1 MVYFKTNTMKLKQLF
16 LSVAITLLAIS
27 CTKQDVFIPQ
37 PNEVKSEATTTLATS
52 SVSSTTSESNFKAY
66 IFVEP
71 NSKFQTIK
79 PYLSSLPKSPSF
91 PINFTGFFGVNGNAW
106 KFTYQNYVDM
116 PYWNNGTLPSI
127 IESNIPQTSGGVD
140 SYGNPKLPYC
150 FETIKIP
157 KNTTVGMAW
166 ITILIPVSA
175 MNNDTK
181 RLRTVYSYEKNAT
194 TGALITNGT
203 WTGFT
208 YTMDNVIF
216 SHVINYQ
223 GNRLPKGLY
232 RLYSTYPSTGL
243 RANLNAKNDYYL
255 RGNSIVNGN

>member
-1 MVYFKTNTMKLKQLF
+1 MKLKQLF
-16 LSVAITLLAIS
+16 LAVTITLFAIS
-27 CTKQDVFIPQ
+27 CTKQDSFTPQ
-37 PNEVKSEATTTLATS
+37 PDVVKTEATTTTS
-52 SVSSTTSESNFKAY
+52 SVGTTSSEPNLKAY

-79 PYLSSLPKSPSF
+79 PYLTSLPKTSTYPVT
-91 PINFTGFFGVNGNAW
+91 FTGFFGVNGDAW
-106 KFTYQNYVDM
+106 KYGYQNYVDM

-140 SYGNPKLPYC
+140 SYGNSKSAYC

-157 KNTTVGMAW
+157 KNTAVGMSW

-194 TGALITNGT
+194 TGALITNGS
-203 WTGFT
+203 WKGFT

-216 SHVINYQ
+216 SHVIDYQ

-243 RANLNAKNDYYL
+243 RAILNDKNDYYL
-255 RGNSIVNGN
+255 RGNSIQ

>member
-1 MVYFKTNTMKLKQLF
+1 MKLKQLF
-16 LSVAITLLAIS
+16 VGIISLSLIFVS
-27 CTKQDVFIPQ
+27 CTKEDVYT
-37 PNEVKSEATTTLATS
+37 PNEQVTTQESTIKPMSTNTA
-52 SVSSTTSESNFKAY
+52 VSSTVNKAY

-71 NSKFQTIK
+71 NSKFQTIRT
-79 PYLSSLPKSPSF
+79 YLSSLPKTPYF

-106 KFTYQNYVDM
+106 KYTYQNYVDM

-140 SYGNPKLPYC
+140 LYGNPKLAYC
-150 FETIKIP
+150 FETIKIS
-157 KNTTVGMAW
+157 KNTTVGTAW

-194 TGALITNGT
+194 TGNLITNGS
-203 WTGFT
+203 WKGFT

-216 SHVINYQ
+216 SYVVNYQ

-243 RANLNAKNDYYL
+243 RANLNATNDYYL
-255 RGNSIVNGN
+255 RGNTIQ

>member
-1 MVYFKTNTMKLKQLF
+1 MKLKQLF
-16 LSVAITLLAIS
+16 LAVTITLFAIS
-27 CTKQDVFIPQ
+27 CTKQDAFTPQ
-37 PNEVKSEATTTLATS
+37 PNAVKSEAVA
-52 SVSSTTSESNFKAY
+52 STTSVTSTVSEPNLKAY

-71 NSKFQTIK
+71 ISKFQTIK

-106 KFTYQNYVDM
+106 KYTYQNYVDM

-140 SYGNPKLPYC
+140 FYGNPKLAYC

-166 ITILIPVSA
+166 ITILVPVSA
-175 MNNDTK
+175 MSNDTK
-181 RLRTVYSYEKNAT
+181 KLKTVYSYQKNGT
-194 TGALITNGT
+194 TGSLITNGSIKG
-203 WTGFT
+203 WT
-208 YTMDNVIF
+208 YTMNNVIF
-216 SHVINYQ
+216 NHVINYQ

-232 RLYSTYPSTGL
+232 RLYSTYPDPNL
-243 RANLNAKNDYYL
+243 RANLNATNDYYL
-255 RGNSIVNGN
+255 RGNSTL

>member
-1 MVYFKTNTMKLKQLF
+1 MKLKQLF
-16 LSVAITLLAIS
+16 LAIFATSVLFVS
-27 CTKQDVFIPQ
+27 CTKDDPIKPISTVTT
-37 PNEVKSEATTTLATS
+37 ESLTLKSM
-52 SVSSTTSESNFKAY
+52 STTPTVNGTVNKAY

-71 NSKFQTIK
+71 ITKFQTVK
-79 PYLSSLPKSPSF
+79 TYLLSLPKTPLYHF
-91 PINFTGFFGVNGNAW
+91 NFTGFFGVNANAW
-106 KFTYQNYVDM
+106 KYTYQNYVDM

-140 SYGNPKLPYC
+140 LLGNPKLAYC

-157 KNTTVGMAW
+157 KNTAVGMSW

-203 WTGFT
+203 WKGFT
-208 YTMDNVIF
+208 YTMENVV
-216 SHVINYQ
+216 SGHVINYQ

-243 RANLNAKNDYYL
+243 RAILNNKNDYYL
-255 RGNSIVNGN
+255 RGNSIQ

>member
-1 MVYFKTNTMKLKQLF
+1 MKLKQIF
-16 LSVAITLLAIS
+16 LAVSIILLAIS

-37 PNEVKSEATTTLATS
+37 SNNVKSEATATLATS
-52 SVSSTTSESNFKAY
+52 SVGETTSESNLKAY

-79 PYLSSLPKSPSF
+79 TYLSGLPKSPSY
-91 PINFTGFFGVNGNAW
+91 PINFTGFFGVNGDAW
-106 KFTYQNYVDM
+106 KYTYQNYVDM
-116 PYWNNGTLPSI
+116 PYWNNGTLPPI
-127 IESNIPQTSGGVD
+127 IVSNIPQTNGGVD
-140 SYGNPKLPYC
+140 TYGNPKLAYC

-166 ITILIPVSA
+166 ISILIPTSA
-175 MNNDTK
+175 MSNDTK

-194 TGALITNGT
+194 TGALMTNGT

-216 SHVINYQ
+216 SYVINYQ
-223 GNRLPKGLY
+223 GNRIPKGYY

-243 RANLNAKNDYYL
+243 RANLNATNDYYL
-255 RGNSIVNGN
+255 RGNTIQ

>member
-16 LSVAITLLAIS
+16 LAVTITLFAIS
-27 CTKQDVFIPQ
+27 CTKQDTFTPQ
-37 PNEVKSEATTTLATS
+37 PNVVKTEETIKTS
-52 SVSSTTSESNFKAY
+52 SVGTTSEPNLKAY

-71 NSKFQTIK
+71 ITKFQTVK
-79 PYLSSLPKSPSF
+79 TYLLSLPKTPLYHF
-91 PINFTGFFGVNGNAW
+91 NFTGFFGVNANAW

-127 IESNIPQTSGGVD
+127 IESNIPQTSGSVD
-140 SYGNPKLPYC
+140 SYGNNKTAYC

-157 KNTTVGMAW
+157 KNTAVGMSW

-194 TGALITNGT
+194 TGALITNGS
-203 WTGFT
+203 WKGFT

-216 SHVINYQ
+216 SHVIDYQ

-243 RANLNAKNDYYL
+243 RAILNDKNDYYL
-255 RGNSIVNGN
+255 RGNSIQ

>member
-1 MVYFKTNTMKLKQLF
+1 MTMKLKQLF
-16 LSVAITLLAIS
+16 LAIFATSVLFVS
-27 CTKQDVFIPQ
+27 CTKDDVYDP
-37 PNEVKSEATTTLATS
+37 VK
-52 SVSSTTSESNFKAY
+52 TTSTLTTESLTMMSMSTSPAVSGNANKAY

-71 NSKFQTIK
+71 ITKFQTVK
-79 PYLSSLPKSPSF
+79 TYLLSLPKTPLYHF
-91 PINFTGFFGVNGNAW
+91 NFTGFFGVNANAW
-106 KFTYQNYVDM
+106 KYTYQNYVDM

-127 IESNIPQTSGGVD
+127 IESNIPQTSGGID
-140 SYGNPKLPYC
+140 SYGNPKLAYC

-157 KNTTVGMAW
+157 KNTTVGTAW

-194 TGALITNGT
+194 TGALITNGS
-203 WTGFT
+203 WKGFT

-216 SHVINYQ
+216 NYVINYQ

-255 RGNSIVNGN
+255 RGNSTL

>member
-1 MVYFKTNTMKLKQLF
+1 MKLKQLF
-16 LSVAITLLAIS
+16 LAVTITLFAIS
-27 CTKQDVFIPQ
+27 CTKQDVFTPQ
-37 PNEVKSEATTTLATS
+37 PNAVKSEAVA
-52 SVSSTTSESNFKAY
+52 STTSVTSTVSEPNLKAY

-71 NSKFQTIK
+71 NSKFQTVK
-79 PYLSSLPKSPSF
+79 TYLSSLPKTPLYHF
-91 PINFTGFFGVNGNAW
+91 NFTGFFGVNADAW
-106 KFTYQNYVDM
+106 KYTYQNYVDM
-116 PYWNNGTLPSI
+116 PYWNNGILPSI
-127 IESNIPQTSGGVD
+127 IESNIPQTSGGFD
-140 SYGNPKLPYC
+140 SHGNPKLAYC

-166 ITILIPVSA
+166 ITILIPVSV

-194 TGALITNGT
+194 TNALITNGSIKG
-203 WTGFT
+203 WT

-223 GNRLPKGLY
+223 GSRLPKGLY
-232 RLYSTYPSTGL
+232 GLYSTYPSTGL

-255 RGNSIVNGN
+255 RGNSIQ

>member
-1 MVYFKTNTMKLKQLF
+1 MKLKQLF
-16 LSVAITLLAIS
+16 VGIISLSVILVS
-27 CTKQDVFIPQ
+27 CSKEDVYVPKQESVP
-37 PNEVKSEATTTLATS
+37 ETMSVATTATKTAS
-52 SVSSTTSESNFKAY
+52 TSVVTPKAY
-66 IFVEP
+66 IFIEP
-71 NSKFQTIK
+71 NAKFQTVK
-79 PYLSSLPKSPSF
+79 TYLSSLPKSPSF

-106 KFTYQNYVDM
+106 KYTYQNYVDM

-127 IESNIPQTSGGVD
+127 IESNIPQTSGGFD
-140 SYGNPKLPYC
+140 SYGNPKLAYC

-157 KNTTVGMAW
+157 KNTTVGTAW

-194 TGALITNGT
+194 TGALITNGS
-203 WTGFT
+203 WKGFT

-216 SHVINYQ
+216 NHVINYQ

-243 RANLNAKNDYYL
+243 RAILNTTNDYYL
-255 RGNSIVNGN
+255 RGNGVQ

>member
-1 MVYFKTNTMKLKQLF
+1 MTMKLKKLF
-16 LSVAITLLAIS
+16 LAIFATSVLFVS
-27 CTKQDVFIPQ
+27 CTKDDVYDPIKTPSTVTT
-37 PNEVKSEATTTLATS
+37 ESLTMKSMSTS
-52 SVSSTTSESNFKAY
+52 PTVSGNANKAY

-71 NSKFQTIK
+71 ITKFQTVK
-79 PYLSSLPKSPSF
+79 TYLLSLPKTPLYHF
-91 PINFTGFFGVNGNAW
+91 NFTGFFGVNANAW
-106 KFTYQNYVDM
+106 KYTYQNYVDM

-127 IESNIPQTSGGVD
+127 IESNIPQTSGGID
-140 SYGNPKLPYC
+140 SYGNPKLAYC

-157 KNTTVGMAW
+157 KNTTVGTAW

-194 TGALITNGT
+194 TGALITNGS
-203 WTGFT
+203 WKGFT

-216 SHVINYQ
+216 NYVINYQ

-255 RGNSIVNGN
+255 RGNSTL

>member
-1 MVYFKTNTMKLKQLF
+1 MKLKQLF
-16 LSVAITLLAIS
+16 VGIISLSVILVS
-27 CTKQDVFIPQ
+27 CNKEDIYTPKQESVA
-37 PNEVKSEATTTLATS
+37 ETMSVATTATKTAS
-52 SVSSTTSESNFKAY
+52 TSVVTPKAY
-66 IFVEP
+66 IFIEP
-71 NSKFQTIK
+71 NEKFQTVK
-79 PYLSSLPKSPSF
+79 TYLSSLPKSPSS

-127 IESNIPQTSGGVD
+127 IESNIPQITGGLD
-140 SYGNPKLPYC
+140 SYGNPKLAYC
-150 FETIKIP
+150 FETVKIP

-175 MNNDTK
+175 MDNDTK
-181 RLRTVYSYEKNAT
+181 RLRTVYSYEKNGT
-194 TGALITNGT
+194 TGAPITNGS
-203 WTGFT
+203 WKGFT
-208 YTMDNVIF
+208 YTMDNVLF

-255 RGNSIVNGN
+255 RGNSIQ

>member
-1 MVYFKTNTMKLKQLF
+1 MTMKLKQLF
-16 LSVAITLLAIS
+16 LAIFATSVLFVS
-27 CTKQDVFIPQ
+27 CTKDDVYDP
-37 PNEVKSEATTTLATS
+37 VK
-52 SVSSTTSESNFKAY
+52 TTSTLTTESLTMMSMSTSPAVSGNANKAY

-71 NSKFQTIK
+71 ITKFQTVK
-79 PYLSSLPKSPSF
+79 TYLSSLPKSPFYSL
-91 PINFTGFFGVNGNAW
+91 NFTGFFGVNGNAW
-106 KFTYQNYVDM
+106 KYTYQNYVDM

-127 IESNIPQTSGGVD
+127 IESNIPQTSGGID
-140 SYGNPKLPYC
+140 SYGNPKLAYC

-157 KNTTVGMAW
+157 KNTTVGTAW

-181 RLRTVYSYEKNAT
+181 RLRTVYYYEKNAT
-194 TGALITNGT
+194 TGALITNGS
-203 WTGFT
+203 WKGFT

-216 SHVINYQ
+216 NYVINYQ

-255 RGNSIVNGN
+255 RGNSTL

>member
-1 MVYFKTNTMKLKQLF
+1 MKIKQLS
-16 LSVAITLLAIS
+16 LAVAITLLAIS
-27 CTKQDVFIPQ
+27 CTKQDVLTPQ
-37 PNEVKSEATTTLATS
+37 PKDVQSESTTTLATS
-52 SVSSTTSESNFKAY
+52 SVGSTTSESNNKAY

-71 NSKFQTIK
+71 LSKFQTVK
-79 PYLSSLPKSPSF
+79 TYLSSLPKSPSF

-106 KFTYQNYVDM
+106 KYTYQNYVDM
-116 PYWNNGTLPSI
+116 PHWNNGTLPSI
-127 IESNIPQTSGGVD
+127 IESNIPQTSGGFD
-140 SYGNPKLPYC
+140 SHGNPKLAYC

-157 KNTTVGMAW
+157 KNTTVGQAW
-166 ITILIPVSA
+166 ITILIPVTA
-175 MNNDTK
+175 MNNDNR

-194 TGALITNGT
+194 TGALITNGS
-203 WTGFT
+203 WKGFT

-216 SHVINYQ
+216 SFVINYQ

-255 RGNSIVNGN
+255 RGNSIQ

>member
-1 MVYFKTNTMKLKQLF
+1 MTMKFKQLF
-16 LSVAITLLAIS
+16 AGIISLSVILVS
-27 CTKQDVFIPQ
+27 CSKEDVQTTKQNAVT
-37 PNEVKSEATTTLATS
+37 ETMSVATMATS
-52 SVSSTTSESNFKAY
+52 SIVTPKAY

-71 NSKFQTIK
+71 QAKFQTIK
-79 PYLSSLPKSPSF
+79 AYLLSLPKTPLYHF
-91 PINFTGFFGVNGNAW
+91 NFTGFFGVNADAW
-106 KFTYQNYVDM
+106 KYTYQNYVDM

-140 SYGNPKLPYC
+140 LYGNSKLAYC

-157 KNTTVGMAW
+157 KNTTVGLAW

-194 TGALITNGT
+194 TGKLITNGS

-208 YTMDNVIF
+208 YHMDNVIF
-216 SHVINYQ
+216 SYVINYQ

-232 RLYSTYPSTGL
+232 RLYSTYPGTGL
-243 RANLNAKNDYYL
+243 RANLNATNDYYL
-255 RGNSIVNGN
+255 RGNSVVNGN

>member
-1 MVYFKTNTMKLKQLF
+1 MKLKQL
-16 LSVAITLLAIS
+16 LLAFFATSVLFVS
-27 CTKQDVFIPQ
+27 CTKEGTFETFEQA
-37 PNEVKSEATTTLATS
+37 NTTSRESNLSTMATS
-52 SVSSTTSESNFKAY
+52 TAVSTVSPKAY

-71 NSKFQTIK
+71 YTMFQTIK

-106 KFTYQNYVDM
+106 KYTYNNYVDM
-116 PYWNNGTLPSI
+116 PFWNNGTLPSI
-127 IESNIPQTSGGVD
+127 IESNIPQINGGFD
-140 SYGNPKLPYC
+140 SYGNPKLAYC

-166 ITILIPVSA
+166 ITILIPVTA
-175 MNNDTK
+175 MNNDAK

-194 TGALITNGT
+194 TGALITNGS
-203 WTGFT
+203 WKGFT
-208 YTMDNVIF
+208 YTMDNVLF

-243 RANLNAKNDYYL
+243 RSNLNEKNDYYL
-255 RGNSIVNGN
+255 RGNSIQ

>member
-1 MVYFKTNTMKLKQLF
+1 MKLKQLF
-16 LSVAITLLAIS
+16 VGIISLSVILVSCSKEDVYVPKQESVSETIS
-27 CTKQDVFIPQ
+27 V
-37 PNEVKSEATTTLATS
+37 ATTATKTAS
-52 SVSSTTSESNFKAY
+52 TSVVTPKAY
-66 IFVEP
+66 IFIEP
-71 NSKFQTIK
+71 NAKFQTVK
-79 PYLSSLPKSPSF
+79 TYLSSLPKSPSF

-127 IESNIPQTSGGVD
+127 IESNIPQTSGGFD
-140 SYGNPKLPYC
+140 SYGNPKLAYC

-157 KNTTVGMAW
+157 KNTTVGTAW

-181 RLRTVYSYEKNAT
+181 RLRTVYSYQKNAT
-194 TGALITNGT
+194 TDALITNGS
-203 WTGFT
+203 WKGFT

-216 SHVINYQ
+216 NHVINYQ

-243 RANLNAKNDYYL
+243 RAILNTTNDYYL
-255 RGNSIVNGN
+255 RGNGVQ

>member
-1 MVYFKTNTMKLKQLF
+1 MKLKQLF
-16 LSVAITLLAIS
+16 LAVTITLFTIS
-27 CTKQDVFIPQ
+27 CTKQEIFTPQ
-37 PNEVKSEATTTLATS
+37 SNTDKNESVSTMATASVGTTTL
-52 SVSSTTSESNFKAY
+52 ESNFKAY

-91 PINFTGFFGVNGNAW
+91 PINFTGFFGVNANAW
-106 KFTYQNYVDM
+106 KYTYQNYVDM

-127 IESNIPQTSGGVD
+127 IESNIPQTSGGFD
-140 SYGNPKLPYC
+140 SYGNSKSAYC

-157 KNTTVGMAW
+157 KNTAVGMSW

-181 RLRTVYSYEKNAT
+181 KLKTVYSYQKNAT
-194 TGALITNGT
+194 TGALITNGIVKG
-203 WTGFT
+203 WT
-208 YTMDNVIF
+208 YTMNNVVL
-216 SHVINYQ
+216 SYVINYQ

-232 RLYSTYPSTGL
+232 RLYSTYPDPSL
-243 RANLNAKNDYYL
+243 RANLNATNDYYL
-255 RGNSIVNGN
+255 QGKSIQ

>member
-1 MVYFKTNTMKLKQLF
+1 MKLKQLF
-16 LSVAITLLAIS
+16 LAIFATSVLFVS
-27 CTKQDVFIPQ
+27 CTKEDVYDPIKPTSA
-37 PNEVKSEATTTLATS
+37 VTSEPTS
-52 SVSSTTSESNFKAY
+52 TVTSESSNMRVMSTPVTANKAY

-71 NSKFQTIK
+71 ITKFQTVK
-79 PYLSSLPKSPSF
+79 TYLLSLPKTPLYRF
-91 PINFTGFFGVNGNAW
+91 NFTGFFGVNADAW
-106 KFTYQNYVDM
+106 KYTYQNYVDM

-140 SYGNPKLPYC
+140 SYGNPKLAYC

-166 ITILIPVSA
+166 ITILVPVSA

-181 RLRTVYSYEKNAT
+181 KLKTVWSYQKNAT
-194 TGALITNGT
+194 TGALITNG
-203 WTGFT
+203 WIKGWS
-208 YTMDNVIF
+208 YTMNNVVV

-232 RLYSTYPSTGL
+232 RLYSTYPDPSL
-243 RANLNAKNDYYL
+243 RANLNATNDYYL
-255 RGNSIVNGN
+255 RGSLAL

>member
-1 MVYFKTNTMKLKQLF
+1 
-16 LSVAITLLAIS
+16 
-27 CTKQDVFIPQ
+27 
-37 PNEVKSEATTTLATS
+37 
-52 SVSSTTSESNFKAY
+52 
-66 IFVEP
+66 
-71 NSKFQTIK
+71 
-79 PYLSSLPKSPSF
+79 
-91 PINFTGFFGVNGNAW
+91 
-106 KFTYQNYVDM
+106 M

-140 SYGNPKLPYC
+140 SYGNSKSAYC

-181 RLRTVYSYEKNAT
+181 RLRTVYSYEKNGT
-194 TGALITNGT
+194 TGKLITNGS

-216 SHVINYQ
+216 SYVINYQ

-243 RANLNAKNDYYL
+243 RANLNATNDYYL
-255 RGNSIVNGN
+255 RGNSIQ

>member
-1 MVYFKTNTMKLKQLF
+1 MTMKLKQLF
-16 LSVAITLLAIS
+16 LAIFATSVLFVS
-27 CTKQDVFIPQ
+27 CTKDDVYDP
-37 PNEVKSEATTTLATS
+37 VK
-52 SVSSTTSESNFKAY
+52 TTSTLKTESLTMMSMSTSPTVSGNANKAY

-71 NSKFQTIK
+71 ITKFQTVK
-79 PYLSSLPKSPSF
+79 TYLLSLPKTPLYHF
-91 PINFTGFFGVNGNAW
+91 NFTGFFGVNANAW
-106 KFTYQNYVDM
+106 KYTYQNYVDM

-140 SYGNPKLPYC
+140 SYGNPKLAYC

-157 KNTTVGMAW
+157 KNTAVGMSW
-166 ITILIPVSA
+166 ITILIPVSS

-181 RLRTVYSYEKNAT
+181 RLRTVYSYQKNAT
-194 TGALITNGT
+194 TGALITNGS

-208 YTMDNVIF
+208 YTMDNIIF

-232 RLYSTYPSTGL
+232 RLYSTYPGTGL
-243 RANLNAKNDYYL
+243 RANLNATNDYYL
-255 RGNSIVNGN
+255 RGNSTL

>member
-1 MVYFKTNTMKLKQLF
+1 MKLKQLF
-16 LSVAITLLAIS
+16 LAIFATSVLFVS
-27 CTKQDVFIPQ
+27 CTKEDVYDPIKPTSA
-37 PNEVKSEATTTLATS
+37 VTSEPTS
-52 SVSSTTSESNFKAY
+52 TVTSESLNMRVMSTPVTANKAY

-71 NSKFQTIK
+71 ITKFQTVK
-79 PYLSSLPKSPSF
+79 TYLLSLPKTPLYHF
-91 PINFTGFFGVNGNAW
+91 NFTGFFGVNANAW
-106 KFTYQNYVDM
+106 KYTYQNYVDM

-140 SYGNPKLPYC
+140 SYGNPKLAYC

-157 KNTTVGMAW
+157 KNTAVGMSW
-166 ITILIPVSA
+166 ITILIPVSS

-181 RLRTVYSYEKNAT
+181 RLRTVYSYQKNAT
-194 TGALITNGT
+194 TGALITNGS

-208 YTMDNVIF
+208 YTMDNIIF

-232 RLYSTYPSTGL
+232 STYPGTGL
-243 RANLNAKNDYYL
+243 RANLNATNDYYL
-255 RGNSIVNGN
+255 RGNSTL